1 MSWTSVLAV
10 EMEEKVKLVGLD
22 NGLDMREERK
32 KSGMTSI
39 PGFLI
44 VQLS

>member
-1 MSWTSVLAV
+1 MVIVWVLAGEMV
-10 EMEEKVKLVGLD
+10 EKAKLVGLD
-22 NGLDMREERK
+22 DGLDIREEKK

-44 VQLS
+44 VQLN